1 MLKLHINNKNG
12 YMYVSLNKNGKSFNK
27 RLHILV
33 AQAFIP
39 NPENKPQVNHIDGN
53 KENNNLENLEWC
65 TSSYNVRDMYRRNG
79 KYDKDK
85 EIIKKYKEIKSCNK
99 VAKLFNMSGENVRYI
114 LIRNN
119 IKRFNLCG
127 RKNRK
132 D

>member
-1 MLKLHINNKNG
+1 
-12 YMYVSLNKNGKSFNK
+12 MYVSLNKNGKSFNK

-33 AQAFIP
+33 AKAFIP
-39 NPENKPQVNHIDGN
+39 NPNNYLQVNHIDGN

-85 EIIKKYKEIKSCNK
+85 EIIQKYKEIKSCNR
-99 VAKLFNMSGENVRYI
+99 VAKLFNMSGENIRNI

-119 IKRFNLCG
+119 IKRYNLCG
-127 RKNRK
+127 RKKVNK
-132 D
+132 NGIIS

>member
-1 MLKLHINNKNG
+1 
-12 YMYVSLNKNGKSFNK
+12 MYVSLNKNGKSFNK

-33 AQAFIP
+33 AKAFISNP
-39 NPENKPQVNHIDGN
+39 NNYLQVNHIDGN

-85 EIIKKYKEIKSCNK
+85 EIIQKYKEIKSCNR
-99 VAKLFNMSGENVRYI
+99 VAKLFNMSGENIRNI

-119 IKRFNLCG
+119 IKRYNLCG
-127 RKNRK
+127 RKKKVNK
-132 D
+132 NGIMD